1 MDREISI
8 EELFDGA
15 DVSQGIDFIE
25 SLRRYYDY
33 GYEKLGKNMNSRQ
46 MRAYQ
51 DYLYSGNTDDWD

>member
-8 EELFDGA
+8 EELFAGA
-15 DVSQGIDFIE
+15 DESQEIDFIE

-51 DYLYSGNTDDWD
+51 DYLYNGSVNDWD